1 LKNVL
6 FNITKWNWPNPCL
19 TGDNQLPVSMKKSI
33 FTFFFAVLLSI
44 AGFSQQVISSS
55 GTSNPHVGVFDNELK
70 INFLNLILLGSFEVG
85 YERFLSESHSLD
97 VQLHINDRFGFNSQN
112 NGKNYKTNAI
122 QTGMNFYFGN
132 KPSGRFHVYPFLK
145 FRFGDFE
152 ESFVGAVATTDMT
165 SFILGAGFGYKWE
178 VSEHFAFGPYASVAR
193 NFSEAVSDKFT
204 AIEPNAG
211 FSLGFRF

>member
-1 LKNVL
+1 
-6 FNITKWNWPNPCL
+6 
-19 TGDNQLPVSMKKSI
+19 MKKSI
-33 FTFFFAVLLSI
+33 LAFLLISGI
-44 AGFSQQVISSS
+44 SLSAFSQQVISSS
-55 GTSNPHVGVFDNELK
+55 TTSNPNIGTFDNEIKL
-70 INFLNLILLGSFEVG
+70 NFLNLILLGSFEVG

-97 VQLHINDRFGFNSQN
+97 LQLHINDRFGYNSEN
-112 NGKNYKTNAI
+112 DGKTYKTNSI

-132 KPSGRFHVYPFLK
+132 KPNGRFHVYPFLK

-152 ESFVGAVATTDMT
+152 ESTTGGVETTDMT
-165 SFILGAGFGYKWE
+165 AFILGAGFGYKWE

-211 FSLGFRF
+211 FSLGYRF

>member
-1 LKNVL
+1 
-6 FNITKWNWPNPCL
+6 
-19 TGDNQLPVSMKKSI
+19 MKKSI
-33 FTFFFAVLLSI
+33 LAFLFASSLSFS
-44 AGFSQQVISSS
+44 ALSQQVISSS
-55 GTSNPHVGVFDNELK
+55 GTSNPIVGTFDNEIKL
-70 INFLNLILLGSFEVG
+70 NFLNLIVLGSFEVG

-97 VQLHINDRFGFNSQN
+97 LQVHINDRFGYNSEDD
-112 NGKNYKTNAI
+112 GKTYKTNSI

-152 ESFVGAVATTDMT
+152 EAGDAAIITTDMT
-165 SFILGAGFGYKWE
+165 AFILGAGFGYKWE
-178 VSEHFAFGPYASVAR
+178 VSEHFAFGPYASIAR

-211 FSLGFRF
+211 FSLGYRF